1 MPRQK
6 LPIVHGT
13 RSAYTNHRCPCTP
26 CRQANSREQSK
37 TRLKQFYGTY
47 DRYVDAK
54 GVRNQLLV
62 LLGAGVSMQQIA
74 VATGISR
81 QGLTRI
87 LQGETVRALRTSAQK
102 IFAVPADPLRAGG
115 PDTKVPA
122 VGAVRRLQAL
132 GAIGHTMVSLAARLG
147 VDRVNLDRY
156 ISGQWRR
163 MPRQFHAEICT
174 LYDELWNQP
183 TTNLRARSMAEKKG
197 WAPPLAWD
205 DDTIDDPSA
214 VPEFGTKT
222 RIRDKQFENLL
233 WLLESGCGWAD
244 ACSRAGY
251 ASMHA
256 VKKAASHAGRYDVV
270 AGMPDPHYERIIFQ
284 KKSA

>member
-6 LPIVHGT
+6 QPLVHGT
-13 RSAYTNHRCPCTP
+13 RTAYTNHRCHCTP
-26 CRQANSREQSK
+26 CRQANSREQSR

-54 GVRNQLLV
+54 GVRNQLLI
-62 LLGAGVSMQQIA
+62 LLGAGVSLAQIA
-74 VATGISR
+74 LATGISR
-81 QGLTRI
+81 QGLAKI
-87 LQGETVRALRTSAQK
+87 LRGETTRALRTSAEK
-102 IFAVPADPLRAGG
+102 ILAVPADPLLAGG

-132 GAIGHTMVSLAARLG
+132 GAIGYPMVDLAARLG
-147 VDRVNLDRY
+147 VDRINLDRY
-156 ISGQWRR
+156 IAGQWRR
-163 MPRQFHAEICT
+163 MPRQFHAEIRT
-174 LYDELWNQP
+174 LFDELWNRP
-183 TTNLRARSMAEKKG
+183 TTNERAKSLAAKKG

-214 VPEFGTKT
+214 VPELGAKV
-222 RIRDKQFENLL
+222 RIRDRQFEDLL
-233 WLLESGCGWAD
+233 WLLESGCGWAE

-256 VKKAASHAGRYDVV
+256 VKKAAHHAGRSDLV
-270 AGMPDPHYERIIFQ
+270 AGMPDPHYEAIVFK